1 MILPDLSDGQDSTP
15 SPRLRSQRPPSPP
28 SHLLRQSFQLAKAP
42 LGRRSAP
49 VSRPLSSSRV
59 SLSDDPQFDDFDGD
73 FDGDTTPKGQARAE
87 DDQVRGTPRTN
98 VMHNWQRD
106 MERKAYESASS
117 GDADSEQYSA
127 GLDGANGDSDGS
139 GSADSSDGRYGSL
152 PYVAGSDDET
162 DNEQWDDSQEELDLE
177 AISSAALSKRAEM
190 ILANAKKRLNL
201 MEGNL
206 RGARQSLL
214 PPQRPPSY
222 TSYHYYKRASSISP
236 TPRGSGPVYIPQNK
250 HASFQTPPMSANGSS
265 GHTRVH
271 SEISVASPPSSAF
284 SHRGQPPE
292 KRAVS
297 AMGRFSGQWSPHDF
311 SLGNTVG
318 NRSSGLR
325 GVRSQEVI
333 RHTWVNPEQH
343 LGRSLSRT
351 SNYQASPTLET
362 LREDEDYNKSGAD
375 LRRSASTTSDL
386 RTQMQDLKGR
396 ISSLKERA
404 REDGM
409 KRRSLQN
416 LRTPS
421 PFTAAQIWD
430 SGTEQYPN
438 STSPYSSR
446 RGSDHHANGMSNGSS
461 PVEVRNGGYHE
472 SESMYQASQYE
483 DAEEKSSEFGSD
495 DTQVLDH
502 LEASATDEVDEEDR
516 DVDGESIYED
526 AQQAVAERHEDRAD
540 AFDYEHFFLHS
551 AMGTYTR
558 ENRSLSV
565 SSEDSVETTR
575 PASPPP
581 KVPALPESALSPHR
595 RTRSQD
601 SISTIATFQT
611 ATEGGSGSDGESDE
625 SNEALDQFT
634 EQALG
639 HRLPPKPSNQSLR
652 SVSSAPRQLRSA
664 GSFYSQHTSSSGQR
678 QLRSA
683 GSFYSQAH
691 TPRDSTPDINDP
703 TAKIMASFF
712 SPHKERGQLTPL
724 QQKDEDLLYALTTSI
739 QQVCSRLQ
747 NAQDDDYETKI
758 WRRRLDA
765 ARKILDGVPNE
776 DV

>member
-1 MILPDLSDGQDSTP
+1 
-15 SPRLRSQRPPSPP
+15 
-28 SHLLRQSFQLAKAP
+28 
-42 LGRRSAP
+42 
-49 VSRPLSSSRV
+49 
-59 SLSDDPQFDDFDGD
+59 
-73 FDGDTTPKGQARAE
+73 
-87 DDQVRGTPRTN
+87 
-98 VMHNWQRD
+98 
-106 MERKAYESASS
+106 
-117 GDADSEQYSA
+117 
-127 GLDGANGDSDGS
+127 
-139 GSADSSDGRYGSL
+139 
-152 PYVAGSDDET
+152 
-162 DNEQWDDSQEELDLE
+162 
-177 AISSAALSKRAEM
+177 
-190 ILANAKKRLNL
+190 

-236 TPRGSGPVYIPQNK
+236 TPKGSGPIYIPQAK
-250 HASFQTPPMSANGSS
+250 HASLHTPPMSSH

-271 SEISVASPPSSAF
+271 SEISVSSPPNSSF

-333 RHTWVNPEQH
+333 RHTWVSSDHHNH
-343 LGRSLSRT
+343 RSPSCS

-362 LREDEDYNKSGAD
+362 LREDEGYNKSGGD
-375 LRRSASTTSDL
+375 LRRSASTTTDL
-386 RTQMQDLKGR
+386 RAQMQDLKGR
-396 ISSLKERA
+396 ISNLKERA
-404 REDGM
+404 REEDM
-409 KRRSLQN
+409 KRRSLGN

-421 PFTAAQIWD
+421 PFNFARDWD
-430 SGTEQYPN
+430 L
-438 STSPYSSR
+438 SP
-446 RGSDHHANGMSNGSS
+446 DHHAERASSSSSSERNISGMYSRPS
-461 PVEVRNGGYHE
+461 PAETRNGYYERNVGPQQSQDDE
-472 SESMYQASQYE
+472 RSSES
-483 DAEEKSSEFGSD
+483 GSD
-495 DTQVLDH
+495 DTRILDDH
-502 LEASATDEVDEEDR
+502 EASTDDQFGYEGDDQ

-526 AQQAVAERHEDRAD
+526 APQVVSERHEDRAD

-558 ENRSLSV
+558 ENRSHSV

-581 KVPALPESALSPHR
+581 EVPAVPAIPESVLSPHR

-611 ATEGGSGSDGESDE
+611 ATEGDGSDTESEE

-639 HRLPPKPSNQSLR
+639 HHLPPKSSSQSLR
-652 SVSSAPRQLRSA
+652 SASSSNSGQLRSV
-664 GSFYSQHTSSSGQR
+664 GSFYSQKTSSSGQR

-683 GSFYSQAH
+683 GSIYSPNIH
-691 TPRDSTPDINDP
+691 SPGDSTPEILDP
-703 TAKIMASFF
+703 TSKIIASFF
-712 SPHKERGQLTPL
+712 SPQKERGQLTPL
-724 QQKDEDLLYALTTSI
+724 KQKDEDLLYALTTSI
-739 QQVCSRLQ
+739 QQVCVRLQ

-776 DV
+776 DI